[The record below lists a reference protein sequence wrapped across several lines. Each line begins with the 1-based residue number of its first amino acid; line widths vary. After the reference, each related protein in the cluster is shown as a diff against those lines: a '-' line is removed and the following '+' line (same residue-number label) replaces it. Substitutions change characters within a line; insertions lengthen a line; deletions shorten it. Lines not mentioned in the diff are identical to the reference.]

1 MLLLA
6 MVVLRHEREVGGLLL
21 HNISRT
27 TWTTIF
33 LGFVR
38 IACLIKHI
46 SAITALASE
55 TSTKV
60 TFGDILKA
68 CHDVIRDRSD
78 EVADIL

>member
-1 MLLLA
+1 MDLLRLYLITPGWQSLMLLLA

-27 TWTTIF
+27 TRTTIF

-38 IACLIKHI
+38 IACLIKHV
-46 SAITALASE
+46 TALASK

-60 TFGDILKA
+60 TFGDIL
-68 CHDVIRDRSD
+68 
-78 EVADIL
+78 